1 MEELA
6 NSKPCEFIR
15 QNADLTPMKTLLL
28 SAILSTIFVNLTAQ
42 SRWKKYDSIYF
53 ENLFMPNFSNLLM
66 PKGYVE
72 ALVSNSLLSANR
84 AWSNNTGSTFDLG
97 RRYTY
102 NFVTAIGNAGVSRN
116 GRFNAGL
123 EVHYATGY
131 QDSDP
136 SSSPLGIF
144 KRYPP
149 GYVTKESALTSFGPR
164 IKWRPFKQN
173 LHFVYISTF
182 QFPLLHNAKK
192 EAVLGQSRFQ
202 WGNQFLYSFSWGK
215 KLAFFAQ
222 DDLYI
227 FFGEG
232 IGSHNQYFNTLSLFS
247 YFLITN
253 HFFPFVSVGYGGAYA
268 KGTGGFTDQN
278 QYLPLGVG
286 LQYQFSLRFT
296 INAYYNQYA
305 WAQNYNDWR
314 TVNLGLRGVF

>member
-1 MEELA
+1 
-6 NSKPCEFIR
+6 
-15 QNADLTPMKTLLL
+15 MKALLL
-28 SAILSTIFVNLTAQ
+28 GMLLLAISYALSAQ
-42 SRWKKYDSIYF
+42 SRWKEYDSIYF

-72 ALVSNSLLSANR
+72 VLLSNSILSANQG
-84 AWSNNTGSTFDLG
+84 WSNTTGSKFDLG

-102 NFVTAIGNAGVSRN
+102 NFVTAIGNAGVSHN
-116 GRFNAGL
+116 GRLNAGL

-136 SSSPLGIF
+136 GSSPFGIF
-144 KRYPP
+144 KSYPS

-164 IKWRPFKQN
+164 IKWRPFKGN
-173 LHFVYISTF
+173 LHFVYISTL
-182 QFPLLHNAKK
+182 QFPLLHNAQK
-192 EAVLGQSRFQ
+192 EAVLGQSRLQ

-232 IGSHNQYFNTLSLFS
+232 TGSHNQYFNTLSVYS

-253 HFFPFVSVGYGGAYA
+253 HLFPFVSVGYSGAYA
-268 KGTGGFTDQN
+268 TDTRGFRN
-278 QYLPLGVG
+278 QYQSLPLGVG

-314 TVNLGLRGVF
+314 TMNLGLRGVF